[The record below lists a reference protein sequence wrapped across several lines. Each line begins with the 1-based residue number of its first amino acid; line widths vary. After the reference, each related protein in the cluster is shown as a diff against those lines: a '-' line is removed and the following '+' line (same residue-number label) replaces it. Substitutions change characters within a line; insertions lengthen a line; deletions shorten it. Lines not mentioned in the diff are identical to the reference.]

1 MSLQRRGAIGESLEK
16 EDIVVEKD
24 SDVYGALS
32 MRKHLETP
40 VCNTVPLR
48 QLEKSNAFIRNN
60 EKAMQR

>member
-40 VCNTVPLR
+40 VCNKYCAPPSAGEEQHLH
-48 QLEKSNAFIRNN
+48 QE
-60 EKAMQR
+60 Q

>member
-1 MSLQRRGAIGESLEK
+1 MEK

-32 MRKHLETP
+32 MCKHLETP
-40 VCNTVPLR
+40 VCNTVPLH
-48 QLEKSNAFIRNN
+48 QLEKSNTFIRNN

>member
-16 EDIVVEKD
+16 EDIVVKD

-48 QLEKSNAFIRNN
+48 QLEKSNAFIRNS